1 MSWRRGSCRRFIGDE
16 PVREREG
23 VAAMTDT
30 TNQRQVL
37 KASVAARLD
46 FQREPRA
53 RTVLDGAW
61 WPRSRNTATE
71 LTELIVA
78 LDARQARVTLIM
90 LNPDGW
96 RGHPRRIEVGG
107 RTVRVAWFVDL
118 DTAVLIATT
127 SSYQRIDL
135 LVTVANDLVLDPAP
149 TATAT
154 PSTSSPEQ
162 ALIGPGNAP

>member
-1 MSWRRGSCRRFIGDE
+1 MSD
-16 PVREREG
+16 
-23 VAAMTDT
+23 

-37 KASVAARLD
+37 TGSVAARLD

-53 RTVLDGAW
+53 RTILDGAW

-71 LTELIVA
+71 LTDLVVA
-78 LDARQARVTLIM
+78 LDARHARVTLIM

-118 DTAVLIATT
+118 DAAVLIATT

-135 LVTVANDLVLDPAP
+135 LVTIGDPVVDPAP
-149 TATAT
+149 NATAT
-154 PSTSSPEQ
+154 PPTGTPER
-162 ALIGPGNAP
+162 